1 MRIELI
7 MPMPQS
13 HPVMLNGAKRS
24 EASKVDSSP
33 TFGMNCDEK
42 TKFQVLFKCSLT
54 TRLCSQTELAVG

>member
-33 TFGMNCDEK
+33 TFGMTGKDAWNDQK
-42 TKFQVLFKCSLT
+42 SAQNMGGGV
-54 TRLCSQTELAVG
+54 